1 MFISQAYAASSIVNE
16 AMNFVPL
23 LVIFLLF
30 FVLIIRPQMKQA
42 KAHRA
47 MLETL
52 KKGDEVLTSAGIM
65 GKIVKVSE
73 ASVILEIAPET
84 EVLLQKSAVQS
95 LLENGTLKKNL

>member
-1 MFISQAYAASSIVNE
+1 MFISQAYAASSIANE
-16 AMNFVPL
+16 ALNFAPL

-30 FVLIIRPQMKQA
+30 FFLIIRPQMKQA

-52 KKGDEVLTSAGIM
+52 NKGDEVLTSSGIM

-73 ASVILEIAPET
+73 ASIILEIAPET
-84 EVLLQKSAVQS
+84 EVVLQKSAVQS